1 LTESVHHRLQMR
13 EMVGPLR
20 VNVDVAFGARWT
32 LIFGPSG
39 SGKSSLLRAMCG
51 LLGES
56 VAFSRREL
64 DSSWLALDAMPI
76 SQRGLSYAPQSPWL
90 FPHLNVEENVAF
102 ASRSRGGSHDRSLVE
117 RALDTFYLSGYEAR
131 MPTELSGGERQRVSL
146 ARAFAVPDA
155 ELLLLDEPFS
165 GVDRPLRDA
174 LLPRMQAWLAER
186 GLPVVSVSHDVDEAL
201 LLRAEVLRLE
211 SGRVLAQGYAAE
223 VLAEERAR
231 MVWALG

>member
-1 LTESVHHRLQMR
+1 LTESVHHRLQIR

-51 LLGES
+51 LLGEN

-102 ASRSRGGSHDRSLVE
+102 AAKSRRGNLDSSLIE
-117 RALDTFYLSGYEAR
+117 RAMDTFYLSGYEAR

-155 ELLLLDEPFS
+155 ELLL
-165 GVDRPLRDA
+165 
-174 LLPRMQAWLAER
+174 PRMQAWLTER

-223 VLAEERAR
+223 VLADERAR